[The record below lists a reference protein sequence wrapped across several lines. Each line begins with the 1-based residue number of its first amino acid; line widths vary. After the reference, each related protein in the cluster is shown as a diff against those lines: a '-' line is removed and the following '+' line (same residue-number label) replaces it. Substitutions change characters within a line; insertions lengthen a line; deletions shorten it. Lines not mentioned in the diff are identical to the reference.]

1 MNPKCSG
8 CIHQEVCLAT
18 GSAYGC
24 SALFKPVES
33 FVEIPVQ
40 VGQVVWFDRNK
51 DGKFE
56 ETYVEKVI
64 LKRTGWHMKLA
75 CNAMYETSCR
85 SIGKTV
91 FLGNPNLLT

>member
-1 MNPKCSG
+1 MNPKCKG
-8 CIHQEVCLAT
+8 CIHVDVCLAT
-18 GSAYGC
+18 GSASGC
-24 SALFKPVES
+24 TDLFKPKES

-51 DGKFE
+51 DGKVE

-75 CNAMYETSCR
+75 CNSMYETSCR

-91 FLGNPNLLT
+91 FLGNPTLLA

>member
-1 MNPKCSG
+1 MTCVD
-8 CIHQEVCLAT
+8 CIHFDMCNRTDLLNCKYFEAKSDYVKL
-18 GSAYGC
+18 
-24 SALFKPVES
+24 
-33 FVEIPVQ
+33 PVQ

-51 DGKFE
+51 DGKVE

-75 CNAMYETSCR
+75 CNSMYETSCK

-91 FLGNPNLLT
+91 FLGNPTLLT

>member
-1 MNPKCSG
+1 MAC
-8 CIHQEVCLAT
+8 VDCL
-18 GSAYGC
+18 Y
-24 SALFKPVES
+24 FKMCTKTAITDCKDFDSKADYVKLPVK
-33 FVEIPVQ
+33 

-51 DGKFE
+51 DGKVE

-64 LKRTGWHMKLA
+64 LKSTGWHMKLA